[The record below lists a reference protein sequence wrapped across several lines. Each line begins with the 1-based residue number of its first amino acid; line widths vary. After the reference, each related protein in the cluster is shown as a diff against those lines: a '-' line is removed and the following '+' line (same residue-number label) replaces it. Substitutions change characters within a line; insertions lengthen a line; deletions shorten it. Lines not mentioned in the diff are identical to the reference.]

1 MRKEAPTYA
10 KAAEGLVSRLFDPRL
25 LTPVLIFTAIGF
37 ALLALFAAFGQGA
50 LAIVDEPIERWMIEH
65 RTPWLD
71 TVMTGVTF
79 LGTRYFV
86 GAALLALAVW
96 ALRAGRCRATVL
108 VLVVAFTLNPLIEFI
123 AKQLIDRPRPDL
135 ARVGAGTGPAFP
147 SGHVLVA
154 MGFYSLLPVF
164 VSESPHRYRAQLA
177 AGLLGAALILMIG
190 FSRMYRDVHWF
201 TDVVGG
207 ILMGAVVVLGTYRA
221 LRGHRLDPA
230 RCRGHPSVGS

>member
-1 MRKEAPTYA
+1 MRKEADTDA
-10 KAAEGLVSRLFDPRL
+10 HVAERLVSRFSAPRL
-25 LTPVLIFTAIGF
+25 VTPVLFLSATGF
-37 ALLALFAAFGQGA
+37 VLLALFAAFGQGA
-50 LAIVDEPIERWMIEH
+50 LAIVDEPIERWVIEH
-65 RTPWLD
+65 RMPWLD

-86 GAALLALAVW
+86 GAALVALVVW
-96 ALRAGRCRATVL
+96 ALRAGRCRATIL
-108 VLVVAFTLNPLIEFI
+108 VLVVAFALNPLIEFI

-135 ARVGAGTGPAFP
+135 ARLGAGTGPAFP

-154 MGFYSLLPVF
+154 VGFYSLLPVF

-177 AGLLGAALILMIG
+177 AGLVGATLILLIG

-207 ILMGAVVVLGTYRA
+207 ILLGAVVVLATYRA

-230 RCRGHPSVGS
+230 RCRGHPSIAS